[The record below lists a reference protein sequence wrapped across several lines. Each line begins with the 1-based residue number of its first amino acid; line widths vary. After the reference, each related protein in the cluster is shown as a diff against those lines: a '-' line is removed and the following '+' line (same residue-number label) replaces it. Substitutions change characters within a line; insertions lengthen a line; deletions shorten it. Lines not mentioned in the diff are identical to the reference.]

1 MRRVRTGRLSI
12 LWGVQPPWSEILLAV
27 RQQASGGR
35 SDRALSITDDI
46 TCAAGV
52 IIRVLRRTAP
62 AHGDVLRSGWLDG
75 ALGPYG
81 PRGLPCGD
89 RRLPSDPCNNG

>member
-12 LWGVQPPWSEILLAV
+12 LWGVQPPWSEILLEV

-35 SDRALSITDDI
+35 IDRALSTTDDI

-52 IIRVLRRTAP
+52 IIRVLR
-62 AHGDVLRSGWLDG
+62 
-75 ALGPYG
+75 
-81 PRGLPCGD
+81 
-89 RRLPSDPCNNG
+89 